1 MNRPDESFRLLD
13 NRNQSNESFMNHSEQ
28 SNFRI
33 MEQLLK
39 IGENENVGGE
49 VELSE
54 FEKKLEFARLGFSTA

>member
-1 MNRPDESFRLLD
+1 
-13 NRNQSNESFMNHSEQ
+13 MNHFEQ
-28 SNFRI
+28 SDFRI

>member
-1 MNRPDESFRLLD
+1 
-13 NRNQSNESFMNHSEQ
+13 
-28 SNFRI
+28 

-54 FEKKLEFARLGFSTA
+54 FEKKLEFARLGFSMPHRL

>member
-1 MNRPDESFRLLD
+1 
-13 NRNQSNESFMNHSEQ
+13 
-28 SNFRI
+28 

-54 FEKKLEFARLGFSTA
+54 FEKKLEFARLRFSVCHTLSVVAYDLFPFSGGPHSFLKNP

>member
-1 MNRPDESFRLLD
+1 
-13 NRNQSNESFMNHSEQ
+13 MNHFKQ
-28 SNFRI
+28 SKNRI

-54 FEKKLEFARLGFSTA
+54 FEKKLEFARLGFSMNHRL

>member
-1 MNRPDESFRLLD
+1 MN
-13 NRNQSNESFMNHSEQ
+13 NI
-28 SNFRI
+28 RI

-54 FEKKLEFARLGFSTA
+54 FEKKLEFARLGFSMSHRLHV

>member
-1 MNRPDESFRLLD
+1 
-13 NRNQSNESFMNHSEQ
+13 
-28 SNFRI
+28 

-54 FEKKLEFARLGFSTA
+54 FEKKLEFARLRFSVYHTLSVVAYES